1 MAKKIVIVDDALF
14 MRESLKKILE
24 KNEFEV
30 IGTAANG
37 NEAIK
42 LLNTVTPDVVTLDLT
57 MPGMDGLQFLEAIK
71 GTGYKYKIVVV
82 SAVAQE
88 YNVTRAIE
96 LGACDFIR
104 KPYDVSKVVS
114 VLKKL

>member
-57 MPGMDGLQFLEAIK
+57 MPGMDGMQFLETIQK
-71 GTGYKYKIVVV
+71 INHSYKVVVV

-96 LGACDFIR
+96 LGAADFIR
-104 KPYDVSKVVS
+104 KPYEVEKVINA
-114 VLKKL
+114 LKRI

>member
-24 KNEFEV
+24 TNGFEV
-30 IGTAANG
+30 IGTANNG
-37 NEAIK
+37 ITALE
-42 LLNTVTPDVVTLDLT
+42 LLKEVVPDVITLDLT
-57 MPGMDGLQFLEAIK
+57 MPGMDGMQFLETIQK
-71 GTGYKYKIVVV
+71 IDHSYKVVVV

-96 LGACDFIR
+96 LGAVDFIR
-104 KPYDVSKVVS
+104 KPYEVEKVINT
-114 VLKKL
+114 LKRI